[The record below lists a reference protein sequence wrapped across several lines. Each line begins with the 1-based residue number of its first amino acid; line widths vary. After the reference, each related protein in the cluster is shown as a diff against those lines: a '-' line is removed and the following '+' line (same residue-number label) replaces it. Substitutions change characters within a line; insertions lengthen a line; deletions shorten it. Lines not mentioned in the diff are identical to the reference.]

1 MKIIVYGSL
10 RRNQGNSRWL
20 TAAQLLAE
28 CNLDGYEMYYLD
40 HGPAVV
46 AGKGQVR
53 CEIYHIHSS
62 TLIELDEIKN
72 RNKIYQRELIQT
84 PYGKAWIYLYRLSV
98 TGLTL
103 IDSGDWLKRHPI

>member
-53 CEIYHIHSS
+53 
-62 TLIELDEIKN
+62 
-72 RNKIYQRELIQT
+72 
-84 PYGKAWIYLYRLSV
+84 
-98 TGLTL
+98 
-103 IDSGDWLKRHPI
+103 